1 MDMSLKVRAITSKLV
16 STHISAD
23 NLVGILRALLVRYVY
38 I

>member
-1 MDMSLKVRAITSKLV
+1 MDMSLKVRNYPKLV